1 MGQRT
6 SLVHSRC
13 KVKPSPMD
21 LFLNTSNR
29 PSNAKGLYANPQMSR
44 TVRCMSVA
52 VVEWSR

>member
-13 KVKPSPMD
+13 KVKPAQMD
-21 LFLNTSNR
+21 LFFNTSSR

-44 TVRCMSVA
+44 TVKCMSVA
-52 VVEWSR
+52 VIEWSR